1 MRPQLTGKW
10 RLSST
15 ETLKVVDTTIVEVRR
30 YDGDVRYG
38 DMLVPDAGKRVV
50 IKQEMRTMSKS
61 FLKESAH
68 MDRERWIRDHT
79 PSSEAVVRQEK
90 IYCHKA

>member
-1 MRPQLTGKW
+1 MRPRLIGKW

-15 ETLKVVDTTIVEVRR
+15 ETLKGVDSAVFEVRR
-30 YDGDVRYG
+30 YDGDVRY
-38 DMLVPDAGKRVV
+38 DDLVVPAAGKRAV
-50 IKQEMRTMSKS
+50 IKQGMRTLSRS
-61 FLKESAH
+61 FLKETAH

-79 PSSEAVVRQEK
+79 PPFEAVVWKER

>member
-1 MRPQLTGKW
+1 MRPRLVGKW

-15 ETLKVVDTTIVEVRR
+15 ETLKGADGTVFEVCR

-50 IKQEMRTMSKS
+50 IRQGMRTMSRS
-61 FLKESAH
+61 FLKETAH
-68 MDRERWIRDHT
+68 MDRERWIRDNT
-79 PSSEAVVRQEK
+79 PPLDAVVWKERV
-90 IYCHKA
+90 YCQKA